1 MPAQRVLVTGAVG
14 YIGQAV
20 AQRLLVAGYEV
31 SGLARSESGVRAL
44 RARGIAPVQGDLDD
58 VALLAD
64 AAAAVDVVVD
74 TATADHADSTAA
86 FLAALAG
93 TDKTYVRTSGTGVYT
108 DLGAGEHSDALHT
121 EATPHTPAPVVAI
134 RYESDLAVQA
144 ASGSGIRAIVIRPS
158 MIYGDG
164 ASEQLPLLIR
174 NAIIHRRSIYV
185 GSGAN
190 RWSNVYL
197 PDLAEAYL
205 LAIEKAPAG
214 SIYNIGSGEATMAD
228 IAQAVATLVGVD
240 EAESTNPEEAYE
252 VFGRR
257 WVEVALSSNSRVD
270 SRLARD
276 ELGWNPLGPALLDD
290 LTTGSYKRIWAH
302 KGDPHDH
309 VSKH

>member
-1 MPAQRVLVTGAVG
+1 MAQRVLVTGAVG

-20 AQRLLVAGYEV
+20 AQRLLVAGFEV

-44 RARGIAPVQGDLDD
+44 RARGITPVLGDLDD
-58 VALLAD
+58 ATLLAD
-64 AAAAVDVVVD
+64 AAATVDIVVD
-74 TATADHADSTAA
+74 AATADHAESTAA
-86 FLAALAG
+86 FLEALDG
-93 TDKTYVRTSGTGVYT
+93 TGKTYLRTSGTGVYT
-108 DLGAGEHSDALHT
+108 DLGAGEQSDAVYT
-121 EATPHTPAPVVAI
+121 EASPHVPAPVVAT
-134 RYESDLAVQA
+134 RYQSDLAVQA
-144 ASGSGIRAIVIRPS
+144 ASGRGIRTVVIRPS

-174 NAIIHRRSIYV
+174 NAIIHGRSIYV

-190 RWSNVYL
+190 RWSNVFL
-197 PDLAEAYL
+197 PDLAEVYL

-228 IAQAVATLVGVD
+228 IARAVATLVGID
-240 EAESTNPEEAYE
+240 GAESTTPEEAYG

-270 SRLARD
+270 SHLAR
-276 ELGWNPLGPALLDD
+276 EQLGWNPLGPALLDE
-290 LTTGSYKRIWAH
+290 LTTGSYRRVWAH

-309 VSKH
+309 VAHH